1 MRNLILKGEFI
12 MMEFVVFV
20 LVMLF
25 VQFAAVVMVA
35 AACYVVLCKSKTME
49 VKRITNNTV
58 IDERES

>member
-1 MRNLILKGEFI
+1 

-58 IDERES
+58 IDEREP